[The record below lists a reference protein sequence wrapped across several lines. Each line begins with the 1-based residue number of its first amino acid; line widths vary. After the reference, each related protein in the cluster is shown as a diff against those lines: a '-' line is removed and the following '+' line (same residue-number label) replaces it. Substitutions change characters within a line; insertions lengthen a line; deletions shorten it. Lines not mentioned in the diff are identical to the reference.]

1 MKNQRMAKSKEM
13 KQELEK
19 LLIKGDELIAHPLD
33 TFISLSARYML
44 QVALEKEVEEFLG
57 RTHYQRGNRL
67 RQGYRNGYEPKKLK
81 NTNGILEV
89 FTPQLRNTSEK
100 FHSSLIERLKSGSD
114 ALNKM
119 AMEMYVRGLSTGDIE
134 LLFENTFGKRI
145 LSKSAVSEIS
155 ETLSI
160 NFNIWRSRSLKE
172 LNIVYL
178 FLDGIYFALRQGT
191 SEKEGIL
198 CAYGITLE
206 GKKVLIHLDLGER
219 ESYDAWLCFLQDMV
233 QRDLKEPL
241 LVIYDGNPGLKKA
254 IREVFPSS
262 LKQRCQVHKMRNILS
277 KLPRKATAELKPL
290 ILQVFRA
297 KSYNEGLQKGKE
309 LIARF
314 KELYPSAME
323 SLEKDLEECLT
334 YLKFPVL
341 HHKSIRSTNLLERT
355 FEEGRRRTKV
365 IPRFPNE
372 ESCFKLVF
380 SALISSSRSWR
391 GLPMTPDI
399 VIQLEKIR
407 KEIFA
412 LKTSSFFSSSREITV
427 GQRTAFGQDTNLTN
441 EKEYATINHIDKNDF
456 TRCP

>member
-1 MKNQRMAKSKEM
+1 MKSQRVAKSKEM
-13 KQELEK
+13 EQEVEK

-33 TFISLSARYML
+33 TFITLSARFIL

-57 RTHYQRGNRL
+57 RAHYQRGNRL

-81 NTNGILEV
+81 NTSGILEV
-89 FTPQLRNTSEK
+89 FAPQLRSTDQE
-100 FHSSLIERLKSGSD
+100 FHSSLLERLKDGSD

-119 AMEMYVRGLSTGDIE
+119 AMEMYIRGLSNRDVE
-134 LLFENTFGKRI
+134 SLFENTFGKKV

-191 SEKEGIL
+191 DEKEGVL
-198 CAYGITLE
+198 CAYGITKE
-206 GKKVLIHLDLGER
+206 GRKVLIHLDLGER

-233 QRDLKEPL
+233 SRGLNEPL
-241 LVIYDGNPGLKKA
+241 LIIHDGNPGLKKA
-254 IREVFPSS
+254 IREVFPNS
-262 LKQRCQVHKMRNILS
+262 LKQRCQVHKMRNILC
-277 KLPRKATAELKPL
+277 KLPKKAITELKPL

-297 KSYNEGLQKGKE
+297 KSYEEGIRKGRE

-314 KELYPSAME
+314 KEIYPSAME
-323 SLEKDLEECLT
+323 CLENDLEECLT
-334 YLKFPVL
+334 HLKFPKE
-341 HHKSIRSTNLLERT
+341 HHQKIRSTNLLERM

-365 IPRFPNE
+365 IPRFPTE
-372 ESCFKLVF
+372 SSCFKLVF
-380 SALISSSRSWR
+380 SALISCSRSWR

-399 VIQLEKIR
+399 VTELEKIR
-407 KEIFA
+407 KGDISI
-412 LKTSSFFSSSREITV
+412 KNFFFYRQKFDKRE
-427 GQRTAFGQDTNLTN
+427 RT
-441 EKEYATINHIDKNDF
+441 
-456 TRCP
+456 